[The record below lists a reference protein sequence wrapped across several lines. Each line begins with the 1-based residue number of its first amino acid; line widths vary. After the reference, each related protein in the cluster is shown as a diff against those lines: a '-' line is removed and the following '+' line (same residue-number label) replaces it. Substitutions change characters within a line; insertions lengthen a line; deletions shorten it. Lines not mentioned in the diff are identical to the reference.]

1 MLKLKNLKGESR
13 METLENYSIVGVIVG
28 ALIFSMGVGLTVIV
42 SEGIPVIITMLGA
55 VLSFISSASVV
66 VVLFFR
72 EALGKE

>member
-28 ALIFSMGVGLTVIV
+28 ALIFSMGVGLTVIA